1 MNCDQASCL
10 AGQSGFANPGVDRRR
25 SGRQADRQTERH
37 RGRQTDRQTG
47 RQTGRQPDRQA
58 GRQTGR
64 QRERQAGKQT
74 DKQAGRQAGRRA
86 GMHTDR
92 QTYRQTGRQADTQG
106 QQWWPPTWRSD
117 RAFFMDAVPLKATT
131 MVLWLQPIRQRV
143 SSCSSQN
150 SSLSVRWY
158 SPRAVRKAKVVLS
171 AWGRGVGGS
180 LLVLG
185 DMLRLELLRGLCAAP
200 CKHDITPCKHDVTP
214 CKLDVTPC
222 KHDVTPCKHDVTL
235 TRGLVRALCSTL

>member
-1 MNCDQASCL
+1 M
-10 AGQSGFANPGVDRRR
+10 
-25 SGRQADRQTERH
+25 
-37 RGRQTDRQTG
+37 
-47 RQTGRQPDRQA
+47 QA

-64 QRERQAGKQT
+64 RADGLASR
-74 DKQAGRQAGRRA
+74 QAGRQMQKR
-86 GMHTDR
+86 
-92 QTYRQTGRQADTQG
+92 
-106 QQWWPPTWRSD
+106 WPLTWRSD

-158 SPRAVRKAKVVLS
+158 SPRAVRRARVVLS

-185 DMLRLELLRGLCAAP
+185 DMLRREVLRGLCAAP
-200 CKHDITPCKHDVTP
+200 CKYDIR
-214 CKLDVTPC
+214 
-222 KHDVTPCKHDVTL
+222 L
-235 TRGLVRALCSTL
+235 TQGLGMLCLAARDPLRWRRQVELVSNIRIGWQRFADMSVQTGTSSMNAGTTDIYTQR